1 MRFRAADGST
11 VHLSYCTN
19 VHPAESLDGVVDQLR
34 RYAGP
39 VRAALGVPRLG
50 VGLWLS
56 AAAFPLDV
64 AVLKQVL
71 EEQGLEVTT
80 LNGFPYGGFHDPV
93 VKHAVYRPDWTTDAR
108 ADHTLR
114 LAEVLAQ
121 LLPDDVTDGTIS
133 TLPLGYRDP
142 WTPAMQA
149 AAVAQLRRVGDG
161 LADLEARTGKRVVL
175 AVEPEPACVLETTA
189 EVAGLLEEV
198 AHPFVGMCLDAAH
211 FAVQWEDPSVVRAA
225 AKLQVAVA
233 LESDDPAL
241 VAAYDEPRF
250 LHQVRPRD
258 VAGTDDLPEALAA
271 DLPLPWRVHV
281 HLPVHRAEGSTQA
294 VLREVLAGAVG
305 GPVPRTRHLEVE
317 TYTWS
322 VLPGEQVD
330 LVEGLAAELQWT
342 RDVLTSLGLQ
352 EIS

>member
-19 VHPAESLDGVVDQLR
+19 VHPAESLDGVVEQLR

-56 AAAFPLDV
+56 AAALPLDV
-64 AVLKQVL
+64 GVLRQVL
-71 EEQGLEVTT
+71 DEQGLEVTT

-108 ADHTLR
+108 ADHTLQ
-114 LAEVLAQ
+114 LAEVLAR

-142 WTPAMQA
+142 WTPQMQA

-161 LADLEARTGKRVVL
+161 LTELEARTGKRITL

-189 EVAGLLEEV
+189 EVAGLLDEV
-198 AHPFVGMCLDAAH
+198 AHPRVGMCLDAAH
-211 FAVQWEDPSVVRAA
+211 FAVQWEDPAVVRPA

-233 LESDDPAL
+233 LESSDRGL
-241 VAAYDEPRF
+241 LAAHDEPRF
-250 LHQVRPRD
+250 LHQVRPCSGG
-258 VAGTDDLPEALAA
+258 GTDDLPEALAA

-281 HLPVHRAEGSTQA
+281 HLPVHRSEASTQQ
-294 VLREVLAGAVG
+294 VLRDVLVAAVG
-305 GPVPRTRHLEVE
+305 GPVPLTRSLEVE

-330 LVEGLAAELQWT
+330 LVDGLAAELQWT
-342 RDVLTSLGLQ
+342 RDALRSLGLQ
-352 EIS
+352 ET